1 MRVFNA
7 VSGAVML
14 ATAVVCYGVVLT
26 TPGVVGYVALVL
38 SLVNAMSA
46 GVALH
51 DAAVGDETERF
62 RARRLAA
69 IRRLRKSPG
78 GFRGDGKRAI
88 GTALFDGYGRRKR
101 ARRVG

>member
-14 ATAVVCYGVVLT
+14 VTAAVCYGVVLT

-38 SLVNAMSA
+38 SLVNAMTA

-62 RARRLAA
+62 RAARLAA
-69 IRRLRKSPG
+69 LRGLRKTYPG
-78 GFRGDGKRAI
+78 YRGDGKRAV
-88 GTALFDGYGRRKR
+88 GDRLFDGYGRRHR
-101 ARRVG
+101 SRRRG